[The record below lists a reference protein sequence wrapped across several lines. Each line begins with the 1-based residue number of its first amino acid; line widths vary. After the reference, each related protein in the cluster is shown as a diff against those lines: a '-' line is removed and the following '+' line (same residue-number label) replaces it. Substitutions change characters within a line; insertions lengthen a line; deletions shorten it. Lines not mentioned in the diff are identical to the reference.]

1 MAPRWLEAGARLE
14 NGDWS
19 LESDARSPEAGA
31 LDVRD
36 GARSPKNAPGAAAAQ
51 RRAARMSKRGASSTS
66 RRNRGVQ
73 AKDSTADSDGWM
85 EGSCWEAECGMEL
98 GCQNHDGGKRLHRCI
113 CPHDGKPSDRDMQC
127 GKRNVVPHHRAS
139 AINNIIPPVPVATD
153 LAGALPVP
161 GVPFPAASRPADHHD
176 AGQGLGLGL
185 GGQHPAQG
193 LGQGGQGGHPI
204 TAVRGASTHQLTV
217 IGYALFGLA
226 FLVALL
232 VVWCVRW
239 RFVRG
244 RKNQTP
250 CSLSKGPLGSDLF
263 LPNPQ
268 YSVGMTALGPLGPLG
283 LGEQGQQPV
292 VAIISRHA
300 LALHENIGEG
310 CFGKVFRG
318 QLRSPDGEQ
327 TVAVK
332 VLKESATREAEEDFM
347 REVEVMSGFQHPH
360 ILRLIGVLPR
370 EPQASPCMVFEFMPF
385 GDLTEVLR
393 CSSKSPWAPPRPGL
407 PPLTEEALLG
417 VALQIALGMR
427 YLANQR
433 FVHRDLACRN
443 CLVGHNLTVKIA
455 DFGMSRDVYTC
466 DYYKMGGS
474 RALPVRWM
482 SPEALLYGRFTLES
496 DVWSF
501 GVVLWEVF
509 TRGKL
514 PYYGHANDEALEL
527 VLRGVLLQLPDEPE
541 CPPAVVDLMRSCW
554 RTEPRDRL
562 RFPEICSRL
571 EKALEVALRERALE
585 SDALDA
591 ELPRPPGFPGVGV
604 HPALALSLPALPD
617 DLLLL
622 PSASAASPSATC
634 PAEGGLADG
643 LHREELQLDPDNYL
657 LPRVPDPERV
667 EYLEPIAD

>member
-1 MAPRWLEAGARLE
+1 MPRKG
-14 NGDWS
+14 
-19 LESDARSPEAGA
+19 
-31 LDVRD
+31 
-36 GARSPKNAPGAAAAQ
+36 
-51 RRAARMSKRGASSTS
+51 RASRTS
-66 RRNRGVQ
+66 RGVQ
-73 AKDSTADSDGWM
+73 SFKESSLDDDSWR
-85 EGSCWEAECGMEL
+85 EGNCREMPCDFEL
-98 GCQNHDGGKRLHRCI
+98 GCENHVGQMHHRCI
-113 CPHDGKPSDRDMQC
+113 CPHDAKPARQNKECSR
-127 GKRNVVPHHRAS
+127 RTVPLDHRAPP
-139 AINNIIPPVPVATD
+139 INV
-153 LAGALPVP
+153 LPVGATP
-161 GVPFPAASRPADHHD
+161 GTKATTSRSGASPPSTVPPHLLADRVHD
-176 AGQGLGLGL
+176 ADLGGHGLGHGL
-185 GGQHPAQG
+185 GH
-193 LGQGGQGGHPI
+193 GGGPV
-204 TAVRGASTHQLTV
+204 TAVRGSSANQLLTFA
-217 IGYALFGLA
+217 GFTMFGVAVVLA
-226 FLVALL
+226 II
-232 VVWCVRW
+232 VVVCVRS
-239 RFVRG
+239 RYTRS

-250 CSLSKGPLGSDLF
+250 RSLSKGPLGSELF

-268 YSVGMTALGPLGPLG
+268 YSVGLTSLGDAALAAH
-283 LGEQGQQPV
+283 GQQPV
-292 VAIISRHA
+292 VPLIARHA
-300 LALHENIGEG
+300 LTLHENIGEG

-318 QLRSPDGEQ
+318 ELKSADCPV

-347 REVEVMSGFQHPH
+347 REVEVMSAFQHPH

-370 EPQASPCMVFEFMPF
+370 EPQSAPCMVFEFMPF

-393 CSSKSPWAPPRPGL
+393 CSSKSPWMPPRPGL
-407 PPLTEEALLG
+407 PPLSQEALLG

-466 DYYKMGGS
+466 DYYKMGGT

-527 VLRGVLLQLPDEPE
+527 VLRGVLLQLPDDPD
-541 CPPAVVDLMRSCW
+541 CPPAVLDLMRCCW

-562 RFPEICSRL
+562 RFPEVCSRL
-571 EKALEVALRERALE
+571 EEALEASLREMRLE

-591 ELPRPPGFPGVGV
+591 ELPRPPGFPAVYPDLGMDLGMD
-604 HPALALSLPALPD
+604 LALPALPD

-622 PSASAASPSATC
+622 PSSAAAC
-634 PAEGGLADG
+634 PRDRRDAGRPDG
-643 LHREELQLDPDNYL
+643 CEELQLDPENYL

-667 EYLEPIAD
+667 EYMEPIAD